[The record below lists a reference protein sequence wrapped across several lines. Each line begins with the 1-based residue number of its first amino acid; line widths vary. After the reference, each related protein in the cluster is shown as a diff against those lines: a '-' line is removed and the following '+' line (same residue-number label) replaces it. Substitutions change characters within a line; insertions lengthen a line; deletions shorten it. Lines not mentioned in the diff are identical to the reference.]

1 MRGRCLAL
9 FHQRRHARALG
20 PKSRSVSKLS
30 SAFAATTAGAPCSST
45 PAPVAVTNATASQ
58 LDGEALRFVEESVSA
73 GEVVMFALEWCE
85 FCWSARKLFDEMG
98 VAYRSIDLDAV
109 AFQEGDE
116 HHFVC
121 EASGSNPA
129 PTLRMTLGDHDLS

>member
-1 MRGRCLAL
+1 M
-9 FHQRRHARALG
+9 
-20 PKSRSVSKLS
+20 PV
-30 SAFAATTAGAPCSST
+30 
-45 PAPVAVTNATASQ
+45 APVESMTFKSVRD
-58 LDGEALRFVEESVSA
+58 DGT
-73 GEVVMFALEWCE
+73 
-85 FCWSARKLFDEMG
+85 
-98 VAYRSIDLDAV
+98 DLQEYSDGQTV